1 MANYNTLKSDIA
13 DNIKQN
19 GENAITGQILQ
30 SALMSMINSL
40 GVGYQFAGIATPSTD
55 PGTPDQRIFYLAIQP
70 GAYTNFGGIS
80 IYVPEIALLRYS
92 DAWEKLSILDYT
104 YDKSNVLIGYNIVNY
119 PLLSSNELSPS
130 THPNWHSY
138 YKIPV
143 KKGDV
148 FAYNKKV
155 GTSLLSGYSYYIIT
169 DNDGNVL
176 QQRNSTGSDA
186 AFDYNYTMP
195 EDGFISLC
203 FYDATGYEESFIKCI
218 FSGKTGIYE
227 LISGINS
234 QINNIDILSFFNKV
248 NNPLLKNGSLSSS
261 THANWHTYFKI
272 PVKKGANFHYANK
285 TSASLLSD
293 YSYYIITDNNGTVL
307 QQRNGAGS
315 GDVFSFDYTMPEDGF
330 ISACFYDAPNYSEVG
345 IKMVWNDFVFGALY
359 SNNEDTDFEIK
370 NSLFA
375 SIAKFAVVGDSL
387 SVGHMTNPVNDVVT
401 TRNLPFS
408 WPQILARKNGQK
420 CLNFGFSG
428 ASATTWFTN
437 TQFNCPQDL
446 ANPDNLCQAYI
457 VGLGANPDSGGVGSM
472 SDIDWNNRDNNAS
485 SFYGQYARIL
495 QLIRSVAPNAI
506 IFCLTLPYPRETSAI
521 NNAIVDI
528 ATNEHLSSNTFV
540 VDLTKSTKIL
550 QDDIVGEYV
559 SPGTYSKFYYN
570 SHFTAPGYAMC
581 AKMIEDAIGRVIFE
595 NVSDPVIQSIG
606 QIPFS
611 DN

>member
-19 GENAITGQILQ
+19 GTNAITGQILQ

-40 GVGYQFAGIATPSTD
+40 GVGYQFAGVATPSTD
-55 PGTPDQRIFYLAIQP
+55 PGSPDQKVFYLAVVP
-70 GAYTNFGGIS
+70 GVYTGFDGIV
-80 IYVPEIALLRYS
+80 IYEPEIVVLRYS
-92 DAWEKLSILDYT
+92 TSWEKIVIKKDYKK
-104 YDKSNVLIGYNIVNY
+104 DNLLIGYNITNY
-119 PLLSSNELSPS
+119 PLVDTNALSPS
-130 THPNWHSY
+130 TNRNWHTY

-148 FAYNKKV
+148 FSYIKNA
-155 GTSLLSGYSYYIIT
+155 GTSLTAGYSYYIIT
-169 DNDGNVL
+169 DNSGTVL
-176 QQRNSTGSDA
+176 QRRDGTGADVP
-186 AFDYNYTMP
+186 FGYNYTMP
-195 EDGFISLC
+195 DDGFVSVC
-203 FYDATGYEESFIKCI
+203 TYEGSEYFSVCI
-218 FSGKTGIYE
+218 LSEKTGAYE
-227 LISGINS
+227 LLSVLN
-234 QINNIDILSFFNKV
+234 QQLNNIDVLSLFSKV
-248 NNPLLKNGSLSSS
+248 NNPLLKNNTLSSS
-261 THANWHTYFKI
+261 THASWHTYFKI

-307 QQRNGAGS
+307 QQRNGTGS

-330 ISACFYDAPNYSEVG
+330 ISACFYDAPNYSEIG

-359 SNNEDTDFEIK
+359 SNNEDTDFEIRD
-370 NSLFA
+370 SSFA

-506 IFCLTLPYPRETSAI
+506 IFCLTLPYPRESSAI
-521 NNAIVDI
+521 NNAIIDI

-550 QDDIVGEYV
+550 QDDIVGAYV

-581 AKMIEDAIGRVIFE
+581 AKMIEDAISRVMG
-595 NVSDPVIQSIG
+595 NNASSDAIQSVG
-606 QIPFS
+606 QIPYA